1 MKSANSMALKLYT
14 LAEVAEELRYMGR
27 DRERSVRRLF
37 ERHAI
42 TLLRRDR
49 GTFLVMDQQL
59 AALLEAMKCSPSEN
73 AAHSGISVV
82 RSASAVKPVGSKST
96 LRDVIAEKMQKRT
109 APVSKAS

>member
-1 MKSANSMALKLYT
+1 MALKLYT
-14 LAEVAEELRYMGR
+14 LAEVAEELRYTGR

-49 GTFLVMDQQL
+49 GTFLVTDQQL
-59 AALLEAMKCSPSEN
+59 AALLEALKCSPSEN
-73 AAHSGISVV
+73 VAVSGMFAARSVSV
-82 RSASAVKPVGSKST
+82 AKPVASKNT
-96 LRDVIAEKMQKRT
+96 LRDAIAEQMRKRT